1 MVESDRLTIRLG
13 PLLEPLRAAAAVTGR
28 TLSDEARHRLAA
40 SLGLDAPVLLPGDV
54 KNLGKYAQK
63 QTKSKRR
70 KS

>member
-63 QTKSKRR
+63 KRR
-70 KS
+70 KNKK